1 MQNIFSPLSDIF
13 GWMMGQIYHLISNSF
28 AEPAQ
33 VSYFA
38 ITILM
43 MAVISKLITI
53 PLMAQTT
60 RASSKMQELGP
71 KTEEL
76 KKKYGYDERILQ
88 QKTQELYKA
97 EGVSMMGCSSC
108 LPLIIQL
115 VLILALFNVLR
126 EPAKYMA
133 SSMDNFSD
141 ISKNFFWIP
150 DLLKNDPLTWFGLP
164 LINAISQ
171 LGIQL
176 FGPMRQQQQQMNKN
190 MNMTFMLMP
199 LVFYFMS
206 VNWASGL
213 LLYWVFG
220 NILELLYRGISALIN
235 RSKKPKAIEG
245 GK

>member
-13 GWMMGQIYHLISNSF
+13 GWMMGQIYHFLANSF

-33 VSYFA
+33 MSYFA
-38 ITILM
+38 ITILV

-60 RASSKMQELGP
+60 KSSAKMQALGP

-76 KKKYGYDERILQ
+76 KRKYGYDERILQ
-88 QKTQELYKA
+88 QKTQELYKE

-108 LPLIIQL
+108 LPMLIQLTLII
-115 VLILALFNVLR
+115 ALFNVLR

-133 SSMDNFSD
+133 SSLDNFSA
-141 ISKNFFWIP
+141 ISKNFFWIS
-150 DLLKNDPLTWFGLP
+150 DLLKSDPLTWFGLP
-164 LINAISQ
+164 LLNAISQ

-176 FGPMRQQQQQMNKN
+176 FGPMRQQQQMNKN
-190 MNMTFMLMP
+190 MNITFMLMP
-199 LVFYFMS
+199 VMFYFLS
-206 VNWASGL
+206 VNWAAGL

-220 NILELLYRGISALIN
+220 NLLELLYRGIAALIN
-235 RSKKPKAIEG
+235 RSKLHSATEG

>member
-13 GWMMGQIYHLISNSF
+13 GWMMGQIYHLFANSI

-38 ITILM
+38 LTILA

-60 RASSKMQELGP
+60 KASAKMQALGP

-88 QKTQELYKA
+88 QKTQELYKE

-108 LPLIIQL
+108 LPLLIQL
-115 VLILALFNVLR
+115 MLIMALFNVLR

-133 SSMDNFSD
+133 STLDDFSA
-141 ISKNFFWIP
+141 IAKNFFWIS

-176 FGPMRQQQQQMNKN
+176 FGPMRKQQQQMNKN

-199 LVFYFMS
+199 IMFYFIS
-206 VNWASGL
+206 VNWAAGL

-220 NILELLYRGISALIN
+220 NILELLYRGIAALIT
-235 RSKKPKAIEG
+235 RSKTHSAIEG

>member
-13 GWMMGQIYHLISNSF
+13 GWMMGQIYHLFANSI

-38 ITILM
+38 LTILA

-60 RASSKMQELGP
+60 KASAKMQALGP

-88 QKTQELYKA
+88 QKTQELYKE

-108 LPLIIQL
+108 LPLLIQL
-115 VLILALFNVLR
+115 MLIMALFNVLR
-126 EPAKYMA
+126 EPAKYMV
-133 SSMDNFSD
+133 STLDDFSA
-141 ISKNFFWIP
+141 IAKNFFWIS

-176 FGPMRQQQQQMNKN
+176 FGPMRKQQQQMNKN

-199 LVFYFMS
+199 IMFYFIS
-206 VNWASGL
+206 VNWAAGL

-220 NILELLYRGISALIN
+220 NILELLYRGIAALIT
-235 RSKKPKAIEG
+235 RSKTHSAIEG